1 MEYQE
6 FKLLKVLEDRLIVQR
21 VPEEEMSGGIYF
33 PDSSK
38 VAPTEGVVVALGNTL
53 KQGSGE
59 LYCDVKLFD
68 RVLFSR
74 YCGVEFKMGGRKDP
88 KFLVILRLGD
98 IHGLFTEEVKDTQ
111 VFEERQPEWKV

>member
-1 MEYQE
+1 MEYQA
-6 FKLLKVLEDRLIVQR
+6 FNLLKVLEDRLIVQR
-21 VPEEEMSGGIYF
+21 VQEEEMSGGIYF
-33 PDSSK
+33 PESSK
-38 VAPTEGVVVALGNTL
+38 VAPTEGVVVAIGEAL
-53 KQGSGE
+53 KTQGD
-59 LYCDVKLFD
+59 LYCSVKMFD

-98 IHGLFTEEVKDTQ
+98 IHGVFTEEVKDTQ

>member
-1 MEYQE
+1 MEYQA
-6 FKLLKVLEDRLIVQR
+6 FKLLKVLEDRMIVQR
-21 VPEEEMSGGIYF
+21 VPEEDMSGGIYF

-38 VAPTEGVVVALGNTL
+38 VAPTEGVVVALGDDL
-53 KQGSGE
+53 MAVKG
-59 LYCDVKLFD
+59 YCPVNLFD

-74 YCGVEFKMGGRKDP
+74 YAGVEFKMGGRKDP

-98 IHGLFTEEVKDTQ
+98 IHGVFTEEVKDTQ